1 MSQMLCSKES
11 RGSLRRFLAAE
22 FHLFVLMLPL
32 QIAVAVIANS
42 WGLFIGL
49 IGFELLAQLSHEF
62 SFHRAD
68 GPLTKASRLTFSIG
82 LLLCIT
88 GTFLLLKA
96 LVDSSGEWIQIVL
109 CLVVVVV
116 VGMFSEEQHLRRH
129 RSEQYS
135 GWGVSLIWVV
145 TALVGAFV
153 YRIWALIA

>member
-1 MSQMLCSKES
+1 MSQTLCSKES

-82 LLLCIT
+82 LLLCMT
-88 GTFLLLKA
+88 GAFLLLKA
-96 LVDSSGEWIQIVL
+96 FVDSSSRWIQVVL
-109 CLVVVVV
+109 CLGVVIMVS
-116 VGMFSEEQHLRRH
+116 MFSEEQHLRRH
-129 RSEQYS
+129 RSERYS
-135 GWGVSLIWVV
+135 GWGVSLIWVL
-145 TALVGAFV
+145 TALAAATL
-153 YRIWALIA
+153 YRFWPLIS